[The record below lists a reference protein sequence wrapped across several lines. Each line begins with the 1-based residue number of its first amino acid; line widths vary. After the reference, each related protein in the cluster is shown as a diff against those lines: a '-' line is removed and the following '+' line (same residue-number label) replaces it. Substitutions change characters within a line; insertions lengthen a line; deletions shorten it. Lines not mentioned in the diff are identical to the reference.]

1 MQFRIVKSHFYKK
14 FFFQANPH
22 HKLFFKMSKILTQ
35 KINIL
40 NCSLTA
46 ELPDTFETGK
56 LK

>member
-1 MQFRIVKSHFYKK
+1 MQFRIVKSHFYKQ

-35 KINIL
+35 ETNIL